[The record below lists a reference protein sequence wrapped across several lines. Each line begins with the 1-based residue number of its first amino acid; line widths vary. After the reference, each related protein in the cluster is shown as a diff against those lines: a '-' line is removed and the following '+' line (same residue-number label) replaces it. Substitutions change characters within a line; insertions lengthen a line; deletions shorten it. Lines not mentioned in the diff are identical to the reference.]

1 MKGFT
6 QSRSS
11 FKEKVAS
18 GETERFALMYTLEN
32 ERLELENHPFAK
44 GKSSEP
50 SLHLL
55 CVRAV
60 NFQGK
65 LYHYIPS
72 PWTSSKS
79 FEKHVLP
86 TNFCKGDRDLL
97 KGWWVHDHVQPIRWG
112 CVQLGVPPPTWPSF
126 ILREFFLRTDSP
138 SWTSKF
144 FLADGFVAKKNQG
157 PQLRK
162 SQEVVSWSFE
172 SGQIRRGHQSRFPK
186 K

>member
-72 PWTSSKS
+72 P
-79 FEKHVLP
+79 
-86 TNFCKGDRDLL
+86 
-97 KGWWVHDHVQPIRWG
+97 
-112 CVQLGVPPPTWPSF
+112 
-126 ILREFFLRTDSP
+126 
-138 SWTSKF
+138 
-144 FLADGFVAKKNQG
+144 
-157 PQLRK
+157 
-162 SQEVVSWSFE
+162 
-172 SGQIRRGHQSRFPK
+172 
-186 K
+186 